1 MFVNYEIDI
10 IIDVKFYSF
19 IVMSYCKLVDDN
31 NIMTYSFGYISI
43 YLDIYFSAV
52 GLWICL
58 KVEYTKLMD
67 GSREVDTRDTFSEGN
82 KLK

>member
-19 IVMSYCKLVDDN
+19 IVMRYCKLVDDN
-31 NIMTYSFGYISI
+31 NIMTDSFGYISI

-52 GLWICL
+52 GL
-58 KVEYTKLMD
+58 
-67 GSREVDTRDTFSEGN
+67 
-82 KLK
+82 